1 MHIYEI
7 NIDSEL
13 KRFWELEEVPNSTDT
28 VFSPEEQFVETHF
41 RENYS
46 INSDGRFVVKLP
58 FLKSKSELGNSKPA
72 ALSRLYAMEPSTASR
87 LMGNLP
93 KHRVTLERPFFNCGV
108 DYAGPISI
116 KFNKGR
122 GAKSTKGYIALFICL
137 ATKALHI
144 EAVSDLTAD
153 AFLAALRR
161 FSARRGAPSHIY
173 SDNATNFV
181 GANRKAQRKYNDSSP
196 HFGGIKSTKYHC
208 KRVIGETLL
217 TFEELTTLLAQIEA
231 ILNSRPLCSVNNTD
245 IDCINIP
252 TPSHFLTGDVILSPP
267 ELPLTSPANIRNRWD
282 LLQKMCKDFCKSWT
296 KAYLSSLQNRK
307 KWKVTQPNMK
317 TGDIVLLLDDGHI
330 PGSWPLGQV
339 VELHHGIDGLVRVA
353 TVKTK
358 NSVFKR
364 NIHKLAPLPIYQ
376 D

>member
-1 MHIYEI
+1 MPVLFQ
-7 NIDSEL
+7 S
-13 KRFWELEEVPNSTDT
+13 NSTR
-28 VFSPEEQFVETHF
+28 VVE
-41 RENYS
+41 
-46 INSDGRFVVKLP
+46 
-58 FLKSKSELGNSKPA
+58 
-72 ALSRLYAMEPSTASR
+72 
-87 LMGNLP
+87 
-93 KHRVTLERPFFNCGV
+93 
-108 DYAGPISI
+108 
-116 KFNKGR
+116 
-122 GAKSTKGYIALFICL
+122 AKSTKGYIALFICL

-181 GANRKAQRKYNDSSP
+181 GANRKLSEIQRLWALLPKNEAVAHHLTQASIEWHFIPPASP
-196 HFGGIKSTKYHC
+196 HFGGIWEAAIKSTKYHC

-231 ILNSRPLCSVNNTD
+231 ILNSRPLCSYVVRR
-245 IDCINIP
+245 
-252 TPSHFLTGDVILSPP
+252 VILSPP

-282 LLQKMCKDFCKSWT
+282 LLQKMRKDFCKSWT
-296 KAYLSSLQNRK
+296 KAYLSSLQTRK
-307 KWKVTQPNMK
+307 KWKDTQPNMK
-317 TGDIVLLLDDGHI
+317 IGDIVLLLDDGHL

-339 VELHHGIDGLVRVA
+339 VELHHGADGLVRVA

-358 NSVFKR
+358 SSIFKR

>member
-1 MHIYEI
+1 
-7 NIDSEL
+7 
-13 KRFWELEEVPNSTDT
+13 
-28 VFSPEEQFVETHF
+28 
-41 RENYS
+41 
-46 INSDGRFVVKLP
+46 
-58 FLKSKSELGNSKPA
+58 
-72 ALSRLYAMEPSTASR
+72 
-87 LMGNLP
+87 MGNLP
-93 KHRVTLERPFFNCGV
+93 KHRVTLDRPFFNCGV
-108 DYAGPISI
+108 DYAGSISI

-122 GAKSTKGYIALFICL
+122 GTKSTKGYIALFICL

-181 GANRKAQRKYNDSSP
+181 GANRKLSEIQRLWASLPKNEAVAHHLTQASIEWHFIPPASP
-196 HFGGIKSTKYHC
+196 HFGGIWEAAIKSTKYHC

-245 IDCINIP
+245 IDCINIL

-282 LLQKMCKDFCKSWT
+282 LLQKMRKDFCKSWT
-296 KAYLSSLQNRK
+296 KAYLSSLQTRK
-307 KWKVTQPNMK
+307 KWKDTQPNMK
-317 TGDIVLLLDDGHI
+317 IGDIVLLLDDGHL

-339 VELHHGIDGLVRVA
+339 VELHHGTDGLVHVA

>member
-1 MHIYEI
+1 
-7 NIDSEL
+7 
-13 KRFWELEEVPNSTDT
+13 
-28 VFSPEEQFVETHF
+28 
-41 RENYS
+41 
-46 INSDGRFVVKLP
+46 
-58 FLKSKSELGNSKPA
+58 
-72 ALSRLYAMEPSTASR
+72 
-87 LMGNLP
+87 MGNLP
-93 KHRVTLERPFFNCGV
+93 KHRVILERPFFHCGV
-108 DYAGPISI
+108 DYASPISI

-181 GANRKAQRKYNDSSP
+181 GANRKLSEIQRLWASLPKNEAVAHHLTQASIEWHFIPPASP
-196 HFGGIKSTKYHC
+196 HFGGIWEAAIKSTKYHC

-245 IDCINIP
+245 IDCINIL

-267 ELPLTSPANIRNRWD
+267 ELPLTSPA
-282 LLQKMCKDFCKSWT
+282 
-296 KAYLSSLQNRK
+296 
-307 KWKVTQPNMK
+307 
-317 TGDIVLLLDDGHI
+317 
-330 PGSWPLGQV
+330 
-339 VELHHGIDGLVRVA
+339 
-353 TVKTK
+353 
-358 NSVFKR
+358 
-364 NIHKLAPLPIYQ
+364 
-376 D
+376 